1 MSDEVKS
8 VSFDNFK
15 HTISTFFQFV
25 HHKVQHH
32 ELWTQTLSF
41 ILPSAHCEPHHPKK
55 LSNQPYKPNKNN
67 KEPIT
72 ITKNN
77 PVFIF

>member
-15 HTISTFFQFV
+15 HTISTFFSLYITRYSTMSCEP
-25 HHKVQHH
+25 K
-32 ELWTQTLSF
+32 
-41 ILPSAHCEPHHPKK
+41 PSASSYPQLTVSPTTQRK